1 MPTRSR
7 SFSFTWNNYTD
18 ESEQRLKALEH
29 KYLCYG
35 KEVGDSG
42 TPHLQGMITFS
53 NARTLTSVIKRLEGA
68 HVEPTKSQYDSMV
81 YCKKDGDIYEDGDPP
96 QRPEDGGTQEQ
107 QRWKR
112 ARELA
117 TSGNMEEIDDDLYI
131 RYYGTFK
138 KIKADHMVVPE
149 SLPTLNFH
157 WWWGDSGTGKSRTA
171 RDENPGHYLKRPHKW
186 WDGYKHQECVIID
199 EWEPQHE
206 VLCSYLKTWADHHA
220 FAAEV
225 KGTSMCIRPP
235 KIIITSNYSIAD
247 CFPNVNAESRKAL
260 ERRFQVRHFGEP
272 NPHVTPGM
280 WTSF

>member
-1 MPTRSR
+1 MPKKSR
-7 SFSFTWNNYTD
+7 SYSFTWNNYTS
-18 ESEQRLKALEH
+18 ESEDCLKALEY
-29 KYLCYG
+29 KYLVYG

-42 TPHLQGMITFS
+42 TPHLQGMITFANQRS
-53 NARTLTSVIKRLEGA
+53 PNAVIKLLKGA

-81 YCKKDGDIYEDGDPP
+81 YCKKDGDVWEDGDPP
-96 QRPEDGGTQEQ
+96 QRPEDGGEAEK

-112 ARELA
+112 TWDLAKSGELD
-117 TSGNMEEIDDDLYI
+117 EIDHDI
-131 RYYGTFK
+131 RVRFYGTLK
-138 KIKADHMVVPE
+138 KIKADHMVVPD
-149 SLPTLNFH
+149 SLSSLDFH

-171 RDENPGHYLKRPHKW
+171 RAENPDHYLKRPHKW
-186 WDGYKHQECVIID
+186 WDGYTNQSCVIID
-199 EWEPQHE
+199 EWEPHHE
-206 VLCSYLKTWADHHA
+206 NLSSYLKTWADHHA

-235 KIIITSNYSIAD
+235 KIIITSNYCIAD
-247 CFPNVNAESRKAL
+247 CFPNVNAESLKAL